1 MKSMKNL
8 LLLVVAIVLAS
19 FLIPLGI
26 VFTFAK
32 ALWYRRWR
40 KIVGYLDHSAGA
52 LALAID
58 HFGNTVCRDLFNSLF
73 LKSGGYGFGNI
84 RETISSALGRNAQRG
99 TLSRTGRLLVWILN
113 AIDEN
118 HVQKAIRD

>member
-1 MKSMKNL
+1 
-8 LLLVVAIVLAS
+8 LAGL
-19 FLIPLGI
+19 LIPVGV
-26 VFTFAK
+26 VFTVVQAI
-32 ALWYRRWR
+32 RQRSWR